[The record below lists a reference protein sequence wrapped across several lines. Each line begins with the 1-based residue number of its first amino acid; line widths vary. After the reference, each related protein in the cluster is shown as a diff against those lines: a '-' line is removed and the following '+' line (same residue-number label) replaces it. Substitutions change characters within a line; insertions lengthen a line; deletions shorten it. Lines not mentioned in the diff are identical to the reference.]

1 MYSHFRMHKPGSTAQ
16 LTLANIPAYALKKQS
31 KTVLNTNGSAA
42 SRELYTDPVSL
53 NLFFQDPE
61 DGSAS
66 SGKKMAVAVIEYVV
80 RFSGF
85 KGK

>member
-1 MYSHFRMHKPGSTAQ
+1 V
-16 LTLANIPAYALKKQS
+16 LA
-31 KTVLNTNGSAA
+31 TNGSAA
-42 SRELYTDPVSL
+42 SRELYTDPVSM

-61 DGSAS
+61 DGNAPN
-66 SGKKMAVAVIEYVV
+66 GKKMAIVVMEYVV

>member
-1 MYSHFRMHKPGSTAQ
+1 V
-16 LTLANIPAYALKKQS
+16 LA
-31 KTVLNTNGSAA
+31 TNGSAA

-66 SGKKMAVAVIEYVV
+66 SGKKMAVVVIEYVV